1 MKLLLRGILLFLLY
15 IIPLSAQYSWELK
28 QFGSSLGN
36 PIVVQHDNSDIVYY
50 GASATVYKSWNRGE
64 SFTAYGTSIP
74 GANKI
79 KNIILSR
86 KDTATC
92 LVAFDAGIDKIVKT
106 TNNGQTWRIVADN
119 LSFSYFGIPT
129 TPDPQHPDT
138 IYTMSNSNF
147 MRSTDFGE
155 TWITLA
161 TVAGFGTPC
170 DIEVM
175 PDSSEVILIG
185 DNGTGI
191 FKSTDAGFTWTQ
203 VFNTTGEI
211 PTIAT
216 DKINNGVVWA
226 TRWGGGGGFLKS
238 IDYGTTWTPI
248 TFFNGQNMW
257 GVDVNPF
264 DSDFIITGKYSGG
277 SIYISKDGG
286 NSWLNTSIGGSNY
299 AVYIVDSM
307 TVFAAQSTGFY
318 KLTSP
323 WFIPVE
329 LTSFNALV
337 NDNIVKLLWETS
349 TETNNYGFEIEKSFD
364 AEYFFQV
371 GFVSGYGTST
381 EKHSYSFYETISSK
395 TYYRLKQIDYNG
407 AFKYSSIDEAE
418 PFLPSDYKLNQNYP
432 NPFNPSTTISFEL
445 PEEAMYS
452 IKIFSMLGE
461 ELNLLSNGKLQAG
474 KHEINFSASS
484 VNGGLPSGNYIVS
497 LQASGVNGKVFHKTI
512 KISLIK

>member
-1 MKLLLRGILLFLLY
+1 MKLHLLGILLFLLFV
-15 IIPLSAQYSWELK
+15 IPVSAQYTWELK
-28 QFGSSLGN
+28 QSGSSLGN
-36 PIVVQHDNSDIVYY
+36 PIVVQHDNSDIVYF
-50 GASATVYKSWNRGE
+50 GASATVYKSRNRGE
-64 SFTAYGTSIP
+64 SFSTYGTPIP

-155 TWITLA
+155 TWTTL
-161 TVAGFGTPC
+161 TSVANFGSPC

-191 FKSTDAGFTWTQ
+191 FKSTNSGFNWTQ

-216 DKINNGVVWA
+216 DKINKGVVWA

-277 SIYISKDGG
+277 SIYISKNGG
-286 NSWLNTSIGGSNY
+286 NNWLNTSIGGSNY

-307 TVFAAQSTGFY
+307 TIFAAQSTGFY
-318 KLTSP
+318 KLSSP

-329 LTSFNALV
+329 LVSFTASVDDDL
-337 NDNIVKLLWETS
+337 VKLLWETS

-364 AEYFFQV
+364 LEFFFQT
-371 GFVSGYGTST
+371 GFVSGFGTST
-381 EKHSYSFYETISSK
+381 EKHSYTYSEKISSK
-395 TYYRLKQIDYNG
+395 TYYRLKQTDYDGN
-407 AFKYSSIDEAE
+407 FKYSGIVEAVQL
-418 PFLPSDYKLNQNYP
+418 LPSAYKLNQNYP
-432 NPFNPSTTISFEL
+432 NPFNPITTISFEL
-445 PEEAMYS
+445 PEASQLS
-452 IKIFSMLGE
+452 IKIFNMLGE
-461 ELNLLSNGKLQAG
+461 ELKILTNRKMDAG
-474 KHEINFSASS
+474 KHEINFNASS
-484 VNGGLPSGNYIVS
+484 LPSGNYIAS
-497 LQASGVNGKVFHKTI
+497 LQASGTSGNIFHKTI
-512 KISLIK
+512 KLTLIK